1 MIGDQQMHPL
11 HGYIAAQH
19 ALDLMN
25 EANDER
31 LAREAKASRVG
42 SAPTGLRSGLAR
54 AVVAA
59 GRGIETV
66 GHRMEPVSTARN
78 STRL

>member
-1 MIGDQQMHPL
+1 MHPL

-19 ALDLMN
+19 TLDLMN
-25 EANDER
+25 EARDEH
-31 LAREAKASRVG
+31 LVREAKAARTATASSDADRG
-42 SAPTGLRSGLAR
+42 GLRRGMAR
-54 AVVAA
+54 VIVAA

-66 GHRMEPVSTARN
+66 GHRLEPVSTARH